1 VCSVHCCESVPL
13 IHLCK
18 LGRLKKGARPFA
30 KHMVFHNTGVS
41 NTPTTLE
48 TISDLCFI
56 MYGFHVRM
64 NDKCICNILMDM
76 LMPIATAPSYGN

>member
-1 VCSVHCCESVPL
+1 MCSVHRCESVPL

-18 LGRLKKGARPFA
+18 HGRLKKGARSFA
-30 KHMVFHNTGVS
+30 EHMVFRNTGVS

-48 TISDLCFI
+48 TINDLCFI

-64 NDKCICNILMDM
+64 NDKFICNILMDM

>member
-1 VCSVHCCESVPL
+1 MCSVHRYESVPL

-18 LGRLKKGARPFA
+18 LGRLKKGALPFA
-30 KHMVFHNTGVS
+30 EHMVFHNTGVS
-41 NTPTTLE
+41 TTTLE

-56 MYGFHVRM
+56 LYGFHVRM

-76 LMPIATAPSYGN
+76 LMPIVTAPSPRSIF

>member
-1 VCSVHCCESVPL
+1 VCSVHRCESVPL

-30 KHMVFHNTGVS
+30 EHMVFHNTGVS
-41 NTPTTLE
+41 NTSATLE
-48 TISDLCFI
+48 AIRDLCFI
-56 MYGFHVRM
+56 MYGLHVRM

>member
-1 VCSVHCCESVPL
+1 MCSVYRCESVSL

-18 LGRLKKGARPFA
+18 LGRLKKEARPFA
-30 KHMVFHNTGVS
+30 EHMVFHKTGVS
-41 NTPTTLE
+41 NTPTTLG

-64 NDKCICNILMDM
+64 NDKFICNILMDM